1 MTRYGKLTAG
11 LIAAWFLFSLTA
23 SALHVFRTDPSVPP
37 LPVGLAVVIPIAL
50 FLVWFARS
58 TGFREFVMSLNPQ
71 ALTIVQ
77 TWRVGGFVFLALA
90 AYGILPLL
98 FALPAG
104 LGDMAVGAT
113 APWMAMKLP
122 SPDRRTGFI
131 RWQVLGITDLV
142 TAVTLG
148 TLASVISPQGIPT
161 TPMTVLPLSL
171 IPTFAVPLLL
181 ILHIVCIAQA
191 RRWPARESTWVEEQ
205 VHSTAA

>member
-23 SALHVFRTDPSVPP
+23 SALHVFRTDPSLPP

-77 TWRVGGFVFLALA
+77 AWRVGGFVFLTLA

-113 APWMAMKLP
+113 APGW
-122 SPDRRTGFI
+122 R
-131 RWQVLGITDLV
+131 
-142 TAVTLG
+142 
-148 TLASVISPQGIPT
+148 
-161 TPMTVLPLSL
+161 
-171 IPTFAVPLLL
+171 
-181 ILHIVCIAQA
+181 
-191 RRWPARESTWVEEQ
+191 
-205 VHSTAA
+205 

>member
-1 MTRYGKLTAG
+1 MTRYAKLTAG

-58 TGFREFVMSLNPQ
+58 TGFRQFVMSLNPQ

-77 TWRVGGFVFLALA
+77 TWRVGGFVFLTLA
-90 AYGILPLL
+90 AYRILPLL

-113 APWMAMKLP
+113 APWVAMTLAA
-122 SPDRRTGFI
+122 PDHRTGFI

-191 RRWPARESTWVEEQ
+191 RRWPARESSRVEEQ